1 MHHGFAVQRRFA
13 FLPIVRLY
21 EYMRRRGARE
31 RKVRMTL
38 DLPDDL
44 WQRCKAQAAL
54 EGVTLGDFV
63 ARQFEEEIVRVERRL
78 GIRIEPETAT
88 QL

>member
-1 MHHGFAVQRRFA
+1 
-13 FLPIVRLY
+13 
-21 EYMRRRGARE
+21 
-31 RKVRMTL
+31 MTL

-44 WQRCKAQAAL
+44 WQRCKARAAL

-78 GIRIEPETAT
+78 GIRIEPATAT